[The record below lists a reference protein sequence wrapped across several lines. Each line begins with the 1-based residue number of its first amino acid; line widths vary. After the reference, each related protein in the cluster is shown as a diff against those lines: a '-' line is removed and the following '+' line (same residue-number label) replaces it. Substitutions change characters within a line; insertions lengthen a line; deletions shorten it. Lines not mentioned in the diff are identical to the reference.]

1 MNRIPIH
8 SILAAVAKSFGV
20 SIRQMRGTSH
30 RFDIVM
36 ARACY
41 AKISVSM
48 GFTSDFVAKL
58 ICKTKAMISLY
69 LKRHETYLSIAE
81 YQYYYDRLKNYGEA
95 KF

>member
-8 SILAAVAKSFGV
+8 SILAAVVKSFGV

-41 AKISVSM
+41 AKIATSL
-48 GFTSDFVAKL
+48 GFTHDFVGKF
-58 ICKTKAMISLY
+58 IGKSKAMVAIY
-69 LKRHETYLSIAE
+69 LKRHTSYLSVAE
-81 YQYYYDRLKNYGEA
+81 YRLNYNCLQNYGEA